1 MYKESAC
8 LTMNEA
14 SPLSSISGFC
24 LFFERTAMLVW
35 KNREN
40 FPGEVTFD
48 LNQKVEWEEMFQ
60 LWEKSFEGP
69 EAERNT
75 LH

>member
-1 MYKESAC
+1 
-8 LTMNEA
+8 
-14 SPLSSISGFC
+14 
-24 LFFERTAMLVW
+24 MLVW

-75 LH
+75 LHL